1 MCRRLLLFATL
12 AVLMS
17 LTLAVRPTGSP
28 ATAADHGRIS
38 GRLIDDRDGDA
49 DANDTNEPGLVGWR
63 VLLERDVEDGSQPL
77 SREVRTGNDGE
88 YKFEDLPPGN
98 YSVSIPCDGQP
109 KLWLHSMPGD
119 GSYGVSITEDSP
131 DNDYLD
137 FFVQT
142 LDDEPA
148 KSGSIHGKLVW
159 DENRDGVADPSEPPV
174 AGWQVDGGDVYLR
187 CFQQPVQVTFTAAD
201 GTFSFDGLMAGAY
214 SISTIGPSGM
224 PHPDYILDAPGTT
237 IEQDGLN
244 VFWFQPIVDVPEGG
258 TGDIKIGVL
267 DMSGGSM
274 ISGSIYA
281 DANGNGVR
289 DADEGL
295 LDCDCWMG
303 LMCRTPHGYAAVD
316 SRITTAASHGEY
328 SYSGLAGGDY
338 WVAVLQ
344 PPGIATD
351 PPAGPNGYPFHLIS
365 VAEGGTMANVD
376 FGIAPGPDSSLPTV
390 APKTVPDAATPVP
403 PGGAESPT
411 TSGVS
416 APSTGSGDTAS
427 TDGMPWMAA
436 AITLTVFGSA
446 GAAYAWT
453 RLRRRV

>member
-12 AVLMS
+12 AILMS
-17 LTLAVRPTGSP
+17 LTLAVRLTGSL
-28 ATAADHGRIS
+28 ATAADEGRIS
-38 GRLIDDRDGDA
+38 GRLIDDVDGDA
-49 DANDTNEPGLVGWR
+49 DADDANEPGLVGWR
-63 VLLERDVEDGSQPL
+63 VLLERDVEDGAQPL

-119 GSYGVSITEDSP
+119 GSYGTSITEDSP

-142 LDDEPA
+142 IDEEPA

-159 DENRDGVADPSEPPV
+159 DENRDGIADPSEPGV
-174 AGWQVDGGDVYLR
+174 VGWQVNGGDIYLR
-187 CFQQPVQVTFTAAD
+187 CFQQPVQVTHTAAD

-214 SISTIGPSGM
+214 SISTIGPSGV
-224 PHPDYILDAPGTT
+224 PHPDYTLDAPGTT
-237 IEQDGLN
+237 IEQDGLS

-258 TGDIKIGVL
+258 TGDIRIGVL
-267 DMSGGSM
+267 DISGGST

-289 DADEGL
+289 DAGEGL

-303 LMCRTPHGYAAVD
+303 LMYRTPHGYAGVD

-338 WVAVLQ
+338 WVAVMQ
-344 PPGIATD
+344 PPGVATD
-351 PPAGPNGYPFHLIS
+351 PPAGPNSYPFRLIS
-365 VAEGGTMANVD
+365 VAEGGATANVD
-376 FGIAPGPDSSLPTV
+376 FGIAPSPDSSLPTV
-390 APKTVPDAATPVP
+390 VPTVVPTQAPDGGTPVP
-403 PGGAESPT
+403 PASL
-411 TSGVS
+411 GVS
-416 APSTGSGDTAS
+416 APLTGSGGAGA

-436 AITLTVFGSA
+436 AITLTVFGGA
-446 GAAYAWT
+446 GAAYALT